1 MAYFNTTIKDLIYER
16 IGRNTFLPAIQREYV
31 WKPYQVEKLFDSIM
45 CGYPISSFLFW
56 KIREEKKKDWTS
68 YEFIKDFDQ
77 ATPHNKEA
85 NLDGVNQDIY
95 LVLDGQQRITSI
107 NIALRGTYR
116 FFYRKW
122 RTTRLYLNLLWDKG
136 DDNPE
141 EMTYQFLFKE
151 NNQILP
157 RTDYP
162 QLWYRVGDILNY
174 DDAED
179 AKDSIEN
186 DLNGFDEDTKKRAR
200 KMISKLFSVVNVTH
214 NINYY
219 EEKSDDYDKVLEIFI
234 RTNTGGQKLEYSD
247 ILLSTATAKWRN
259 LNARE
264 EINKFTDEIN
274 KIGNGYNFGKDFVMK
289 GAMYL
294 TENLPIQYKISS
306 FTRKNLECI
315 EDHWEE
321 TKDAISNSI
330 QLISKYGFTDKNL
343 VARLTLLPVAQYLQ
357 RKSKGYLTSSHI
369 KDVEDQNN
377 IQKWII
383 MMLLKGALGSATD
396 NKLNLMR
403 PVVRTISEYFPYAEI
418 SKELKTEMTF
428 NDMEIENLLQYNYG
442 TRYSYLILSLLYPG
456 RDWKDKKYNEDHI
469 FPQNEFKIKNLRARG
484 YDDAKIEKYTACFN
498 SILNLELLDDSENK
512 SKNATPFDKWLK
524 DRDANFKNRHHIPEM
539 NDYGLDNFLE
549 FIQKRKE
556 LLTQVIK
563 DFNLQ

>member
-1 MAYFNTTIKDLIYER
+1 MAYFNTTIKDLISER
-16 IGRNTFLPAIQREYV
+16 VGRNTFLPAIQREYV
-31 WKPYQVEKLFDSIM
+31 WNPSQVEKLFDSIM

-68 YEFIKDFDQ
+68 YEFIRDFDQ
-77 ATPHNKEA
+77 ENPHNKEA

-151 NNQILP
+151 DNQTLP

-186 DLNGFDEDTKKRAR
+186 ELNGFDEETKKRAR
-200 KMISKLFSVVNVTH
+200 KMISRLFSVVNVTQ

-274 KIGNGYNFGKDFVMK
+274 KIGTGYNFGKDFVMK

-294 TENLPIQYKISS
+294 TENLPIQYKLSS

-315 EDHWEE
+315 EDHWDE

-330 QLISKYGFTDKNL
+330 QLISRYGFTDKNL

-357 RKSKGYLTSSHI
+357 RKPNSYLTSSNI

-383 MMLLKGALGSATD
+383 MMLLKGVLGSATD

-403 PVVRTISEYFPYAEI
+403 PVVNMATDKFPYSEI
-418 SKELKTEMTF
+418 SKELKIEMTF

-469 FPQNEFKIKNLRARG
+469 FPQNEFKVKNLRARG
-484 YDDAKIEKYTACFN
+484 YNDATIEKYTACFN

-512 SKNATPFDKWLK
+512 SKNATPFDIWLK
-524 DRDANFKNRHHIPEM
+524 SRDANFKVRHHIPEM
-539 NDYGLDNFLE
+539 NDYSLDNFLV

-556 LLTQVIK
+556 LLTKQIK
-563 DFNLQ
+563 EFNLQ

>member
-1 MAYFNTTIKDLIYER
+1 MAYFNTTIKDLISER
-16 IGRNTFLPAIQREYV
+16 VGRNTFLPAIQREYV
-31 WKPYQVEKLFDSIM
+31 WNPSQVEKLFDSIM

-68 YEFIKDFDQ
+68 YEFIRDFDQ
-77 ATPHNKEA
+77 ENPHNKEA

-151 NNQILP
+151 DNQTLP

-200 KMISKLFSVVNVTH
+200 KMISRLFSVVNVTQ

-274 KIGNGYNFGKDFVMK
+274 KIGTGYNFGKDFVMK
-289 GAMYL
+289 GTMYL
-294 TENLPIQYKISS
+294 TENLPIQYKLSS

-315 EDHWEE
+315 ENYWDE
-321 TKDAISNSI
+321 TKEAISNSI
-330 QLISKYGFTDKNL
+330 QLISRYGFTDKNL

-357 RKSKGYLTSSHI
+357 RKPNSYLTSSNI

-383 MMLLKGALGSATD
+383 MMLLKGVLGSATD

-403 PVVRTISEYFPYAEI
+403 PVVNMATDKFPYSEI
-418 SKELKTEMTF
+418 SKELKIEMTF
-428 NDMEIENLLQYNYG
+428 NDMEIENLLRHNYG

-469 FPQNEFKIKNLRARG
+469 FPQNEFKVKNLRARG
-484 YDDAKIEKYTACFN
+484 YNDATIEKYTACFN

-512 SKNATPFDKWLK
+512 SKNATPFDIWLK
-524 DRDANFKNRHHIPEM
+524 SRDANFKVRHHIPEM
-539 NDYGLDNFLE
+539 NDYSLDHFLE

-556 LLTQVIK
+556 LLTKQIK
-563 DFNLQ
+563 EFNLQ